1 MFPKISISRFLSCC
15 RNPGFGE
22 TCGRARTICPSA
34 TLSVMPRLFM
44 RYAATTVG
52 EREIPA
58 EQWTRILP
66 VASLDLRDSSMIV
79 QAESQMLDIEED
91 GESVSGMR

>member
-1 MFPKISISRFLSCC
+1 
-15 RNPGFGE
+15 
-22 TCGRARTICPSA
+22 
-34 TLSVMPRLFM
+34 M